1 MKLVRSFKY
10 AVEGLKLVKREY
22 NMKIH
27 LSVALVIVLLGLFFS
42 ISKFE
47 WIAVILSIGLVI
59 SAEVMNTAVE
69 EAMNLHTSVHPETY
83 PKAGRPK
90 DIGAAAVLVAS
101 VIAAVVG
108 LIIFVPYFLA
118 FLQA

>member
-10 AVEGLKLVKREY
+10 ALDGLKLVKREY

-27 LSVALVIVLLGLFFS
+27 LSVALVIVVSGLYFS
-42 ISKFE
+42 ITKYE
-47 WIAVILSIGLVI
+47 WLAVLLSIGLVI
-59 SAEVMNTAVE
+59 SAEIMNTAVE

-101 VIAAVVG
+101 ILAAVVG
-108 LIIFVPYFLA
+108 LIIFVPYILA
-118 FLQA
+118 LFW